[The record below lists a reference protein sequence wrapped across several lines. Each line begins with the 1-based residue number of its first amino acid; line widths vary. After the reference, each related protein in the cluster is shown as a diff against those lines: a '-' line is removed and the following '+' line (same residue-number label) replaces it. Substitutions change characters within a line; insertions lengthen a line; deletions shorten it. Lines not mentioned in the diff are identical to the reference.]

1 MEADRE
7 VTSELTP
14 GHREGPWQSQ
24 GKHCRLVGGH
34 PKAAHAPQGERG
46 LQKGSQVQ
54 ARPMATG
61 LVLGPRFLPFNSR
74 QPGLSPWP
82 T

>member
-24 GKHCRLVGGH
+24 GKHCRQVGGQ
-34 PKAAHAPQGERG
+34 PKAAHAPQGEQG
-46 LQKGSQVQ
+46 LQEESQVQ
-54 ARPMATG
+54 ARPVGTG
-61 LVLGPRFLPFNSR
+61 LVLGPPVSAF
-74 QPGLSPWP
+74 
-82 T
+82 